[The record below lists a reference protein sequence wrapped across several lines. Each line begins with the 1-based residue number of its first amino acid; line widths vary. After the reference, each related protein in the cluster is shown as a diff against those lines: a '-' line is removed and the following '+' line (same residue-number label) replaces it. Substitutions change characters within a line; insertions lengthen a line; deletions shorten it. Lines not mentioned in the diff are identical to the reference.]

1 MCKLKVLVLKT
12 IIIIILMLGVVNM
25 IGYRVKSLRVERKMS
40 ISELSTKSGVAKS
53 YISSL
58 ERNLQTNPTILV
70 LEKISRTLCIKV
82 DALLY
87 EQEDK
92 SMDEEWMKIM
102 QDVIG
107 SGISKEEMREFI
119 SDRSLKI

>member
-1 MCKLKVLVLKT
+1 
-12 IIIIILMLGVVNM
+12 M
-25 IGYRVKSLRVERKMS
+25 IGYRVKSLREERKMS

-70 LEKISRTLCIKV
+70 LEKIARILCIKV
-82 DALLY
+82 DTLLN
-87 EQEDK
+87 EQADK
-92 SMDEEWMKIM
+92 GMDEEWMEIM

-119 SDRSLKI
+119 QDRK

>member
-1 MCKLKVLVLKT
+1 
-12 IIIIILMLGVVNM
+12 M
-25 IGYRVKSLRVERKMS
+25 IGYRVKSLREERKMS

-70 LEKISRTLCIKV
+70 LEKIAKILCIKV
-82 DALLY
+82 DALLN
-87 EQEDK
+87 EQADK
-92 SMDEEWMKIM
+92 TIDEEWMQIM
-102 QDVIG
+102 QDVMG

-119 SDRSLKI
+119 QDRK

>member
-1 MCKLKVLVLKT
+1 
-12 IIIIILMLGVVNM
+12 M
-25 IGYRVKSLRVERKMS
+25 IGYRVKSLREERKMS

-70 LEKISRTLCIKV
+70 LEKIARILCIKV
-82 DALLY
+82 DALLN
-87 EQEDK
+87 EQADK
-92 SMDEEWMKIM
+92 GMDEEWMEIM
-102 QDVIG
+102 QDVMG

-119 SDRSLKI
+119 EERK

>member
-1 MCKLKVLVLKT
+1 
-12 IIIIILMLGVVNM
+12 M
-25 IGYRVKSLRVERKMS
+25 IGYRVKSLREERKMS

-58 ERNLQTNPTILV
+58 ERNLQTNPTILI
-70 LEKISRTLCIKV
+70 LEKIAGILGIKV

-87 EQEDK
+87 EQGNT
-92 SMDEEWMKIM
+92 SMDEEWLQIM
-102 QDVIG
+102 EDVMG

-119 SDRSLKI
+119 QVRKCSV

>member
-1 MCKLKVLVLKT
+1 
-12 IIIIILMLGVVNM
+12 M
-25 IGYRVKSLRVERKMS
+25 IGYRVKTLREEKKMS
-40 ISELSTKSGVAKS
+40 ISELSAKSGVAKS

-70 LEKISRTLCIKV
+70 LEKIASILCITV

-87 EQEDK
+87 EQVDL
-92 SMDEEWMKIM
+92 SMDDEWKEIMKDIM
-102 QDVIG
+102 G

-119 SDRSLKI
+119 EVSIKRST

>member
-1 MCKLKVLVLKT
+1 
-12 IIIIILMLGVVNM
+12 M
-25 IGYRVKSLRVERKMS
+25 IGYRVKTLREEKKMS

-70 LEKISRTLCIKV
+70 LEKIASILCITV

-87 EQEDK
+87 EQVDHL
-92 SMDEEWMKIM
+92 MDDEWKEIMKDIM
-102 QDVIG
+102 G

-119 SDRSLKI
+119 EDRKCTALEN

>member
-1 MCKLKVLVLKT
+1 
-12 IIIIILMLGVVNM
+12 M
-25 IGYRVKSLRVERKMS
+25 IGYRVKLLREERKMS

-70 LEKISRTLCIKV
+70 LEKIAKILCIKV
-82 DALLY
+82 DALLN
-87 EQEDK
+87 EQADK
-92 SMDEEWMKIM
+92 SMDEEWLEIM
-102 QDVIG
+102 QDVLG

-119 SDRSLKI
+119 QGRK

>member
-1 MCKLKVLVLKT
+1 MVRC
-12 IIIIILMLGVVNM
+12 GQM
-25 IGYRVKSLRVERKMS
+25 IGYRVKSLREERKMS

-70 LEKISRTLCIKV
+70 LEKIARILCIKV

-87 EQEDK
+87 DQVD
-92 SMDEEWMKIM
+92 MDDEWMDIL
-102 QDVIG
+102 QDLMRA
-107 SGISKEEMREFI
+107 GISKEEIREFI
-119 SDRSLKI
+119 QVKKCSSV

>member
-1 MCKLKVLVLKT
+1 
-12 IIIIILMLGVVNM
+12 LGVVYM
-25 IGYRVKSLRVERKMS
+25 IGYRVKTLREERKMS

-70 LEKISRTLCIKV
+70 LEKIARILCIKV
-82 DALLY
+82 DALLN
-87 EQEDK
+87 EQPEK
-92 SMDEEWMKIM
+92 SMDEEWMEIM
-102 QDVIG
+102 QDVMG

-119 SDRSLKI
+119 QDRK

>member
-1 MCKLKVLVLKT
+1 
-12 IIIIILMLGVVNM
+12 M
-25 IGYRVKSLRVERKMS
+25 IGYRVKTLREEKKMS

-70 LEKISRTLCIKV
+70 LEKIASILCITV
-82 DALLY
+82 DSLLY
-87 EQEDK
+87 EQVDH
-92 SMDEEWMKIM
+92 SMDYEWKEIMKDIM
-102 QDVIG
+102 R

-119 SDRSLKI
+119 EERKCTAR

>member
-1 MCKLKVLVLKT
+1 
-12 IIIIILMLGVVNM
+12 M
-25 IGYRVKSLRVERKMS
+25 IGYRVKSLREERKMS

-53 YISSL
+53 YLSSL

-70 LEKISRTLCIKV
+70 LEKIAKILCIKV

-87 EQEDK
+87 EQPDK
-92 SMDEEWMKIM
+92 GIDEEWMEIM
-102 QDVIG
+102 QDIMG

-119 SDRSLKI
+119 QDRSDPLKD

>member
-1 MCKLKVLVLKT
+1 
-12 IIIIILMLGVVNM
+12 M
-25 IGYRVKSLRVERKMS
+25 IGYRVKTLREEKKMS
-40 ISELSTKSGVAKS
+40 ISELSAKSGVAKS

-70 LEKISRTLCIKV
+70 LEKIASILCITV

-87 EQEDK
+87 EQVDL
-92 SMDEEWMKIM
+92 SMDDEWKEIMKDI
-102 QDVIG
+102 IG

-119 SDRSLKI
+119 EVSTKRPT

>member
-1 MCKLKVLVLKT
+1 
-12 IIIIILMLGVVNM
+12 M
-25 IGYRVKSLRVERKMS
+25 IGYRVKMLREEKKMS

-70 LEKISRTLCIKV
+70 LEKIASILCITV

-87 EQEDK
+87 EQVDH
-92 SMDEEWMKIM
+92 SIDDEWKEIMKDIM
-102 QDVIG
+102 G

-119 SDRSLKI
+119 EERKCTAL

>member
-1 MCKLKVLVLKT
+1 
-12 IIIIILMLGVVNM
+12 M
-25 IGYRVKSLRVERKMS
+25 IGYRVKSLREERKMS

-70 LEKISRTLCIKV
+70 LEKIARILCIKV
-82 DALLY
+82 DTLLN
-87 EQEDK
+87 EQAENC
-92 SMDEEWMKIM
+92 MDEEWMEIM
-102 QDVIG
+102 QDVMG

-119 SDRSLKI
+119 QDRK